1 VTASIDITLPINSV
15 LVPLRLY
22 AEGAILWHQGATL
35 FITDPHFGKADSF
48 RHAGI
53 AIPTTVLDHDLDRLN
68 RLLIAAEATRLVVL
82 GDFFHNRHSQSDYA
96 LATLEVWRHQ
106 HPNLEIVLVLGN
118 HDLHAGNPPA
128 RLNIHAVD
136 APFTLG
142 PFQCHHLPQPDP
154 SAGGYILA
162 GHLHPCVV
170 LHDRDGTSLRLPSYI
185 FGPKQAILPAFGGFT
200 GGQSYAPSPN
210 DRVFVIAEGEIVEVP
225 TTRQPRTP
233 SVRR

>member
-1 VTASIDITLPINSV
+1 MPDSIDITLPIKST

-22 AEGAILWHQGATL
+22 AEGAILWHEGATL

-48 RHAGI
+48 HHAGI
-53 AIPTTVLDHDLDRLN
+53 AIPTTVLDHDLDRLT
-68 RLLIAAEATRLVVL
+68 RLLVTTEASRLVVL
-82 GDFFHNRHSQSDYA
+82 GDFFHNRHSQSDSA
-96 LATLEVWRHQ
+96 LKILETWRNQ

-128 RLNIHAVD
+128 YLNIRAVN
-136 APFTLG
+136 APFALG
-142 PFQCHHLPQPDP
+142 PFQCHHLPQPEP

-170 LHDRDGTSLRLPSYI
+170 LRDRDGTSLRLPSYI
-185 FGPKQAILPAFGGFT
+185 FGPGQAILPAFGSFT

-210 DRVFVIAEGEIVEVP
+210 DRVFVISAGEITEVP
-225 TTRQPRTP
+225 TSRQPRTQ
-233 SVRR
+233 SARR